1 MKVKTVVLVWL
12 LAGISATVCFEARF
26 VSAEP
31 QEVKSGF
38 KIAVV
43 NIQKVFRDSKKVVK
57 YRDEMMAERNRIS
70 TELEKAS
77 KEIEVD
83 KLGLK
88 ALKADSNDYMSQVRE
103 ILTKQANAQAQEKF
117 YEQQVSLKEQQTVEK
132 IYQQIQAQVKKVA
145 EEQKLD
151 MVFTQDEIEFPAIS
165 LNDAMMM
172 IRMHKVLY
180 CGGCAD
186 ITDDVLAGLDKEK

>member
-1 MKVKTVVLVWL
+1 MKVRTLVLIWL
-12 LAGISATVCFEARF
+12 LAVIGAIICFEANF
-26 VSAEP
+26 VSAQSE
-31 QEVKSGF
+31 EVKSGF

-43 NIQKVFRDSKKVVK
+43 NIQKIFRDSKKVVK
-57 YRDEMMAERNRIS
+57 YRDELMAERNRIS
-70 TELEKAS
+70 AELEKAS

-88 ALKADSNDYMSQVRE
+88 ALKADSNDYMNQVRE

-117 YEQQVSLKEQQTVEK
+117 YEQQMSLKEQQMVEK
-132 IYQQIQAQVKKVA
+132 IYQEIQVQVKKVA
-145 EEQKLD
+145 EAKKLD
-151 MVFTQDEIEFPAIS
+151 MVFTQDEIEFPAVS

-172 IRMHKVLY
+172 IRTNKVLY

-186 ITDDVLAGLDKEK
+186 ITDDVLIGLDKEK